1 MDTSLAA
8 ARFNMIQQQ
17 IRPWG
22 VIDHRVLDTLDAIPR
37 EQFVPAAYRGLAYAD
52 IEVPLGEGQVMLAPK
67 VVARLLEAL
76 SIVADERILEIGTGS
91 GYLTACL
98 CHLGDSVISLEINPS
113 LAALARQNL
122 ADVDPRRL
130 EIREGDGLAGHLEG
144 GPFDIIAI
152 TGSLPDASP
161 LEGLEAQL
169 SPHGRLFAI
178 LGQGSAMQ
186 ATLVTHGPD
195 GFTRKALFETSV
207 PALAKVPEPERFIF

>member
-76 SIVADERILEIGTGS
+76 SIVADERILEVGTGS

-98 CHLGDSVISLEINPS
+98 CNLGDSVISLEINPG

-122 ADVDPRRL
+122 VDVDPRRL
-130 EIREGDGLAGHLEG
+130 EIREGDGLAGHIEG

-152 TGSLPDASP
+152 TGSLPDASS
-161 LEGLEAQL
+161 LEGLETQL

-195 GFTRKALFETSV
+195 GFTRKSLFETSV

>member
-37 EQFVPAAYRGLAYAD
+37 EYFVPAAYRGLAYAD

-76 SIVADERILEIGTGS
+76 SIVADERILEVGTGS

-98 CHLGDSVISLEINPS
+98 CNLGDSVISLEINRG

-130 EIREGDGLAGHLEG
+130 EIREGDGLAGHIEG

-152 TGSLPDASP
+152 TGSLPDASS
-161 LEGLEAQL
+161 LEGLETQL

-195 GFTRKALFETSV
+195 GFTRKSLFETSV